1 MSPEVLAPVQP
12 HTSALGVFL
21 SLLFASLMGS
31 LLWWM
36 LHPPKAITAVAA
48 KVKYTV
54 GALKRILVPT
64 VGEVYSEKGVELA
77 CRLGREQNAD
87 ILLAYVIEVP
97 FTLPLGAPLE
107 RAEAKAKEA
116 LERAEGVVTRHR
128 LRYSKK
134 VERARQAAD
143 GIIRV
148 AKDEGID
155 IIVVSLPPSG
165 KREGRLFGRTTEV
178 LLRRAPCEL
187 VINKQPA
194 QSAGGESTEVQA

>member
-1 MSPEVLAPVQP
+1 MTVAP
-12 HTSALGVFL
+12 HTSELGVVLAF
-21 SLLFASLMGS
+21 LFAVVMGG

-48 KVKYTV
+48 KMKYAV

-64 VGEVYSEKGVELA
+64 VGEAYSEKGVELA

-107 RAEAKAKEA
+107 RADARAKEV

-128 LRYSKK
+128 LRYAKK

-148 AKDEGID
+148 AKDEGVD
-155 IIVVSLPPSG
+155 MIVLSLPPSG

-187 VINKQPA
+187 VINKLPA
-194 QSAGGESTEVQA
+194 KGPEEEDVPA

>member
-1 MSPEVLAPVQP
+1 MTVAP
-12 HTSALGVFL
+12 HTSELGVVLAF
-21 SLLFASLMGS
+21 LFAVVMGG

-48 KVKYTV
+48 KMKYTV

-64 VGEVYSEKGVELA
+64 VGEAYSEKGVELA

-107 RAEAKAKEA
+107 RADARAKEA

-128 LRYSKK
+128 LRYAKK

-148 AKDEGID
+148 AKDEGVD
-155 IIVVSLPPSG
+155 MIVLSLPPSG

-187 VINKQPA
+187 VINKLPA
-194 QSAGGESTEVQA
+194 RGTAEESVPV

>member
-1 MSPEVLAPVQP
+1 MIEP
-12 HTSALGVFL
+12 HTSSLGVL
-21 SLLFASLMGS
+21 LALLFAGLMGG

-48 KVKYTV
+48 KMKYTV

-64 VGEVYSEKGVELA
+64 VGEAYSEKGVELA

-87 ILLAYVIEVP
+87 ILLTYVIEVP

-107 RAEAKAKEA
+107 RADARAKEA

-128 LRYSKK
+128 LRYAKK

-143 GIIRV
+143 GIVRV
-148 AKDEGID
+148 AKDEGVD
-155 IIVVSLPPSG
+155 MIVVSLPPSG
-165 KREGRLFGRTTEV
+165 RREGKVFGRTTEV

-187 VINKQPA
+187 VINKLPA
-194 QSAGGESTEVQA
+194 KGGEESPEVQV

>member
-1 MSPEVLAPVQP
+1 MNVTPNTSP
-12 HTSALGVFL
+12 LGVFL
-21 SLLFASLMGS
+21 GLLFAVLMGG

-36 LHPPKAITAVAA
+36 LHPPKQITEVAA
-48 KVKYTV
+48 KMKYAV

-64 VGEVYSEKGVELA
+64 VGEAYSEKGVELA

-107 RAEAKAKEA
+107 RAEARAKEA
-116 LERAEGVVTRHR
+116 LERAEGVATRHR
-128 LRYSKK
+128 LRYTKK

-148 AKDEGID
+148 AKDEGVD
-155 IIVVSLPPSG
+155 MIVLSLPPSG

-178 LLRRAPCEL
+178 LLRRTPCEL
-187 VINKQPA
+187 VINKLPA
-194 QSAGGESTEVQA
+194 MGTEEEDVPV

>member
-1 MSPEVLAPVQP
+1 MIEP
-12 HTSALGVFL
+12 HTSSLGVL
-21 SLLFASLMGS
+21 LALLFAGTMGG

-48 KVKYTV
+48 KMKYAV

-64 VGEVYSEKGVELA
+64 VGEAYSEKGVELA

-107 RAEAKAKEA
+107 RADARAKEV

-128 LRYSKK
+128 LRYAKK

-148 AKDEGID
+148 AKDEGVD
-155 IIVVSLPPSG
+155 MIVLSLPPSG

-187 VINKQPA
+187 VINKLPA
-194 QSAGGESTEVQA
+194 KGAEEESVPV

>member
-1 MSPEVLAPVQP
+1 MTVAP
-12 HTSALGVFL
+12 HTSELGVVL
-21 SLLFASLMGS
+21 ALLFAVVMGG

-48 KVKYTV
+48 KMKYTV

-64 VGEVYSEKGVELA
+64 VGEAYSEKGVELA

-107 RAEAKAKEA
+107 RADARAKEA

-128 LRYSKK
+128 LRFAKK

-148 AKDEGID
+148 AKDEGVD
-155 IIVVSLPPSG
+155 MIVLSLPPSG

-187 VINKQPA
+187 VINKLPA
-194 QSAGGESTEVQA
+194 KGTEEESVPV

>member
-1 MSPEVLAPVQP
+1 MTVAP
-12 HTSALGVFL
+12 HTSELGVVLAF
-21 SLLFASLMGS
+21 LFAVVMGG

-48 KVKYTV
+48 KMKYAV

-64 VGEVYSEKGVELA
+64 VGEAYSEKGVELA

-107 RAEAKAKEA
+107 RADARAKEV

-128 LRYSKK
+128 LPYTKK

-148 AKDEGID
+148 AKDEGVD
-155 IIVVSLPPSG
+155 MIVLSLPPSG

-187 VINKQPA
+187 VISKLPA
-194 QSAGGESTEVQA
+194 KGAEEEDVPV